1 MLSVLKGEEV
11 LRRWAGRLLAHED
24 AAVRVREIVAAV
36 RDEGQAAVERY
47 TRAFDG
53 VDLQEA
59 SFRVTD
65 REIEAAY
72 KAVTPELLEAV
83 RRARDNIA
91 AYHRR
96 EVRGSWMEA
105 DDDGTILGQIC
116 RPLKRVG
123 LYVPG
128 GTAAYPSSV
137 LMTAVPAQVA
147 GVADIALAT
156 PPRRDGTLPPLLLVA
171 AAEAGVGEIYKM
183 GGAQAV
189 AALAYGTE
197 AVPPVEKIAG
207 PGNIYVTLAK
217 KEVYGV
223 VDIDM
228 LAGPSEIVIVADTC
242 ARPDWVAADLLSQ
255 AEHDA
260 LAGAV
265 LITPEEALARA
276 VVEEVARQLE
286 TLPRRDIAVRSL
298 ENYGAAVVVTNLE
311 AAVELANALAP
322 EHLEI
327 YVADP
332 WAWLGR
338 VENAGAIFL
347 GPYSSEPLGDY
358 WAGPSHVLPTA
369 GTARFYSP
377 LSVAT
382 FMKRS
387 SLIAASPASLQAA
400 GKFIKALARAEGLEA
415 HARAIG
421 LRLEEGVKD
430 EPRSLD

>member
-1 MLSVLKGEEV
+1 MLALRDGEEV
-11 LRRWAGRLLAHED
+11 RRCWSGRLLAQEKV
-24 AAVRVREIVAAV
+24 AARVRAIVADVKAA
-36 RDEGQAAVERY
+36 GQAAVEGY
-47 TRAFDG
+47 TRELDG
-53 VDLQEA
+53 VDLQVA
-59 SFRVTD
+59 GFRVT
-65 REIEAAY
+65 REEVEAAFQ
-72 KAVTPELLEAV
+72 AVPDDLVQAISK
-83 RRARDNIA
+83 ARDNIE

-96 EVRGSWMEA
+96 EWKGSWMET
-105 DDDGTILGQIC
+105 DKTGTILGQLW

-137 LMTAVPAQVA
+137 LMTALPARVA
-147 GVADIALAT
+147 GVAEIALAT
-156 PPRRDGTLPPLLLVA
+156 PPRRDGSLPPLLLVA
-171 AAEAGVGEIYKM
+171 ASVAGVEEIYKM

-197 AVPPVEKIAG
+197 KVPPVDKIAG

-217 KEVYGV
+217 KEVYGQ

-228 LAGPSEIVIVADTC
+228 LAGPSEIIVIADSN
-242 ARPDWVAADLLSQ
+242 ARPEWVAADLLSQ

-265 LITPEEALARA
+265 LITPDAGLARA
-276 VVEEVARQLE
+276 VIDAVASQLDN
-286 TLPRRDIAVRSL
+286 LPRREIAARSL
-298 ENYGAAVVVTNLE
+298 ANYGAVVVVADLD
-311 AAVELANALAP
+311 AALDLANDLAP
-322 EHLEI
+322 EHLELYI
-327 YVADP
+327 ADA
-332 WAWLGR
+332 WSWLGR

-358 WAGPSHVLPTA
+358 LAGPSHVLPTG

-387 SLIAASPASLQAA
+387 SLIAASPSYLQAA
-400 GKFIKALARAEGLEA
+400 GGFIQDLARAEGLEA
-415 HARAIG
+415 HARAIARRMG
-421 LRLEEGVKD
+421 EGGK
-430 EPRSLD
+430 

>member
-1 MLSVLKGEEV
+1 MLPVLEGEEV
-11 LRRWAGRLLAHED
+11 RRRWAGRLLAQAD
-24 AAVRVREIVAAV
+24 VAARVRAIVAAV
-36 RDEGQAAVERY
+36 RDEGQAAVEHY
-47 TRAFDG
+47 TRVLDG
-53 VDLQEA
+53 VELKKA
-59 SFRVTD
+59 GFRVTD

-72 KAVTPELLEAV
+72 EAVTPELLEAV
-83 RRARDNIA
+83 RQARDNIA
-91 AYHRR
+91 TYHRR
-96 EVRGSWMEA
+96 ELRGSWMEA
-105 DDDGTILGQIC
+105 GGDGTILGQIC

-147 GVADIALAT
+147 GVGEIALAT

-171 AAEAGVGEIYKM
+171 AAEAGVTEIYKM

-197 AVPPVEKIAG
+197 AVPPVDKIAG

-228 LAGPSEIVIVADTC
+228 LAGPSEIVVIADTC

-265 LITPEEALARA
+265 LITPEEKLARA

-286 TLPRRDIAVRSL
+286 TLSRREIAARSL
-298 ENYGAAVVVTNLE
+298 VSFGAVVVVPDLE
-311 AAVELANALAP
+311 AALDLANALAP
-322 EHLEI
+322 EHLEL
-327 YVADP
+327 YVTDP

-358 WAGPSHVLPTA
+358 WAGPSHVLPTG

-382 FMKRS
+382 FIKKS
-387 SLIAASPASLQAA
+387 SLIAAGPASLQAA
-400 GKFIKALARAEGLEA
+400 GRFIQALARTEGLEA

-421 LRLEEGVKD
+421 IRLEEGVKD
-430 EPRSLD
+430 EP

>member
-1 MLSVLKGEEV
+1 MLPVLEGEEV
-11 LRRWAGRLLAHED
+11 RRRWAGRLLAQID
-24 AAVRVREIVAAV
+24 VAARVRDIITAVRA
-36 RDEGQAAVERY
+36 EGQAAVERY
-47 TRAFDG
+47 TRELDG
-53 VDLQEA
+53 VDLKKA
-59 SFRVTD
+59 GFRVTAG
-65 REIEAAY
+65 EIEAAY
-72 KAVTPELLEAV
+72 EAVTPELREAIQK
-83 RRARDNIA
+83 ARDNIA

-96 EVRGSWMEA
+96 ELRGSWMEA
-105 DDDGTILGQIC
+105 DAGGTILGQIC

-137 LMTAVPAQVA
+137 LMTAVPARVA
-147 GVADIALAT
+147 GVEEIALAT

-171 AAEAGVGEIYKM
+171 AAEAGVKEIYKM

-197 AVPPVEKIAG
+197 AVAPVDKIAG

-217 KEVYGV
+217 KEVYGA

-228 LAGPSEIVIVADTC
+228 LAGPSEIVVIADAY

-265 LITPEEALARA
+265 LITPEPGLARA

-286 TLPRRDIAVRSL
+286 TLPRREIAARSL
-298 ENYGAAVVVTNLE
+298 AKYGACVVVPHLE
-311 AAVELANALAP
+311 AALDLANALAP
-322 EHLEI
+322 EHLEL
-327 YVADP
+327 YVSDP
-332 WAWLGR
+332 WSWLGR

-358 WAGPSHVLPTA
+358 WAGPSHVLPTG

-382 FMKRS
+382 FMKKS
-387 SLIAASPASLQAA
+387 SLIAAGPAYLKAA
-400 GKFIKALARAEGLEA
+400 GSLIQALARAEGLEG
-415 HARAIG
+415 HARAIE
-421 LRLEEGVKD
+421 LRLEEGD
-430 EPRSLD
+430 SR

>member
-1 MLSVLKGEEV
+1 MLPILKGAEV
-11 LRRWAGRLLAHED
+11 RQRWAGRLLAQEG
-24 AAVRVREIVAAV
+24 AAARVREITAAV
-36 RDEGQAAVERY
+36 QREGQAAVERY
-47 TRAFDG
+47 TRELDG
-53 VDLQEA
+53 VDLREA
-59 SFRVTD
+59 GFRVT
-65 REIEAAY
+65 REERERACQAVPTDLVQAIY
-72 KAVTPELLEAV
+72 K
-83 RRARDNIA
+83 ARDNIE

-96 EVRGSWMEA
+96 ELKGSWL
-105 DDDGTILGQIC
+105 DTDKTGTILGQVC

-137 LMTAVPAQVA
+137 LMTAVPARVA
-147 GVADIALAT
+147 GVAEIALAT
-156 PPRRDGTLPPLLLVA
+156 PPRRDGSINPLLLVA
-171 AAEAGVGEIYKM
+171 ASVAGVSEIYKM
-183 GGAQAV
+183 GGAQAI
-189 AALAYGTE
+189 AALAFGTE
-197 AVPPVEKIAG
+197 AVAPVDKIAG

-228 LAGPSEIVIVADTC
+228 LAGPSEIVVIADSQ
-242 ARPDWVAADLLSQ
+242 ARPEWVAADLLSQ

-265 LITPEEALARA
+265 LITPEEGLAHA
-276 VVEEVARQLE
+276 VSEAVERQLA
-286 TLPRRDIAVRSL
+286 TLPRREIAARSL
-298 ENYGAAVVVTNLE
+298 ASYGAAVVVTDME
-311 AAVELANALAP
+311 AALDLANALAP
-322 EHLEI
+322 EHLEL
-327 YVADP
+327 YMAEP

-358 WAGPSHVLPTA
+358 LAGPSHVLPTG

-387 SLIAASPASLQAA
+387 SLIAASPAYFQAV
-400 GKFIKALARAEGLEA
+400 GGFIQDLARAEGLEA
-415 HARAIG
+415 HARAVA
-421 LRLEEGVKD
+421 LRLGEGLK
-430 EPRSLD
+430 

>member
-1 MLSVLKGEEV
+1 MLPVLEGEEV
-11 LRRWAGRLLAHED
+11 RRRWAGRLLAQID
-24 AAVRVREIVAAV
+24 VAARVRDIITAVRA
-36 RDEGQAAVERY
+36 EGQAAVERY
-47 TRAFDG
+47 TRELDG
-53 VDLQEA
+53 VDLKKVG
-59 SFRVTD
+59 FRVTAG
-65 REIEAAY
+65 EIKAAY
-72 KAVTPELLEAV
+72 EAVTPELREAIQK
-83 RRARDNIA
+83 ARDNIA

-96 EVRGSWMEA
+96 ELRGSWMEA
-105 DDDGTILGQIC
+105 DASGTILGQIC

-137 LMTAVPAQVA
+137 LMTAVPARVA
-147 GVADIALAT
+147 GVEEIALAT

-171 AAEAGVGEIYKM
+171 AAEAGVREIYKM

-197 AVPPVEKIAG
+197 AVAPVDKIAG

-217 KEVYGV
+217 KEVYGA

-228 LAGPSEIVIVADTC
+228 LAGPSEIVVIADAY

-255 AEHDA
+255 AEHDT

-265 LITPEEALARA
+265 LITPEAGLARA

-286 TLPRRDIAVRSL
+286 TLPRREIAARSL
-298 ENYGAAVVVTNLE
+298 ANYGAAVVVPHLE
-311 AAVELANALAP
+311 AALELANALAP
-322 EHLEI
+322 EHLEL
-327 YVADP
+327 YVTEP
-332 WAWLGR
+332 WSWLGR

-358 WAGPSHVLPTA
+358 WAGPSHVLPTG

-382 FMKRS
+382 FMKKS
-387 SLIAASPASLQAA
+387 SLIAAGPAYLKAA
-400 GKFIKALARAEGLEA
+400 GSLIQTLARAEGLEG
-415 HARAIG
+415 HARAIE
-421 LRLEEGVKD
+421 LRLEEGDRK
-430 EPRSLD
+430 

>member
-1 MLSVLKGEEV
+1 MLPVLEGEEV
-11 LRRWAGRLLAHED
+11 RRRWAGRLLAQEEI
-24 AAVRVREIVAAV
+24 ATKVRAIIADVRAG
-36 RDEGQAAVERY
+36 GQVAVERY
-47 TRAFDG
+47 TRELDG
-53 VDLQEA
+53 VDLKKA
-59 SFRVTD
+59 GFRVTAG
-65 REIEAAY
+65 EIKAAY
-72 KAVTPELLEAV
+72 EAVTPELREAIQK
-83 RRARDNIA
+83 ARDNIA

-96 EVRGSWMEA
+96 ELRGSWMEA
-105 DDDGTILGQIC
+105 DAGGTILGQIC

-137 LMTAVPAQVA
+137 LMTAVPARVA
-147 GVADIALAT
+147 GVEEIALAT

-171 AAEAGVGEIYKM
+171 AAEAGVREIYKM

-197 AVPPVEKIAG
+197 EVAPVDKIAG

-217 KEVYGV
+217 KEVYGA

-228 LAGPSEIVIVADTC
+228 LAGPSEIVVIADAG

-265 LITPEEALARA
+265 LITPEAGLARA

-286 TLPRRDIAVRSL
+286 TLPRREIAARSL
-298 ENYGAAVVVTNLE
+298 ANYGACVVVPHLE
-311 AAVELANALAP
+311 AALDLANALAP
-322 EHLEI
+322 EHLEL

-332 WAWLGR
+332 WSWLGR

-358 WAGPSHVLPTA
+358 WAGPSHVLPTG

-377 LSVAT
+377 LSVTT
-382 FMKRS
+382 FMKKI
-387 SLIAASPASLQAA
+387 SLIAAGPAYLKAA
-400 GKFIKALARAEGLEA
+400 GSLIQALARAEGLEG
-415 HARAIG
+415 HARAIE
-421 LRLEEGVKD
+421 LRLEEGDRK
-430 EPRSLD
+430 